1 MNASRVSRAT
11 DLPPASEVRELAEL
25 WAWALPTALLGS
37 WTCFAQLPGVN
48 WALWTVA
55 AAAGFLVVGHR
66 AARPHAATPARWA
79 LALAVLLSI
88 AAAITA
94 NPHADALIFIAVAGL
109 FAFAVLSIAA
119 VADEIGPSTLARA
132 PLDLGRLLLAEA
144 AARTADTLA
153 LLRMRAAV
161 AVVRGGTMAITLAAA
176 LFLLLSAADPT
187 MAGWRDTAW
196 QAILTWTFLARDV
209 FFLALLVAL
218 LGAYGLAARAADT
231 AAAAQAAG
239 SGSPST
245 GAARVRFSDLERLL
259 VLGAALGLFV
269 VFFAAEITSQLGRAA
284 HLAQGETF
292 AEATHRGFGEMI
304 LAAAL
309 CALVIMTLD
318 QRALRDGRTAGVR
331 LVSWGVVAASLVVVA
346 SAYQRVRYY
355 EMAYGYTEPRL
366 YVQVCCAWVAI
377 ALLLLAWELRSAIAI
392 PRLMRHAALAAI
404 ACIAGLSYW
413 NSAAWIV
420 GANVAR
426 YQSTGKLDTIY
437 LKRLA
442 LSSPDAVPALIAAL
456 PRLAPSDARSVRESL
471 RQASPD
477 RSILVPPGG
486 SAPPSWYE
494 WSLRRAAARSALRK
508 ATLLETTAR

>member
-37 WTCFAQLPGVN
+37 WTCFAQLPGIN

-55 AAAGFLVVGHR
+55 AAAGLLVVGHR
-66 AARPHAATPARWA
+66 AARSRAGKPARGA

-94 NPHADALIFIAVAGL
+94 NPHADALIFLAVAGL
-109 FAFAVLSIAA
+109 FAFSVLSIAA
-119 VADEIGPSTLARA
+119 VAAELGPSTLARA

-153 LLRMRAAV
+153 VLRMRAAV
-161 AVVRGGTMAITLAAA
+161 PVVRGSAMAIALAAA

-187 MAGWRDTAW
+187 MAGWRDIAW
-196 QAILTWTFLARDV
+196 QAILSWTFLARDV
-209 FFLALLVAL
+209 FFLVLVVAL
-218 LGAYGLAARAADT
+218 LGAYGLAARGAD
-231 AAAAQAAG
+231 AAAQAAG
-239 SGSPST
+239 SGSRST
-245 GAARVRFSDLERLL
+245 GAAGVRFSDLERLI

-269 VFFAAEITSQLGRAA
+269 VFFAAELTSQLGPAA

-331 LVSWGVVAASLVVVA
+331 LVSWAVIAASLVVVA

-355 EMAYGYTEPRL
+355 ELAYGYTEPRL

-377 ALLLLAWELRSAIAI
+377 ALLLLAWELRAAIAI

-404 ACIAGLSYW
+404 ACVAGLSYW

-426 YQSTGKLDTIY
+426 YQSTGKLDASY
-437 LKRLA
+437 LERLA
-442 LSSPDAVPALIAAL
+442 RSSPDAIPALIAAL

-486 SAPPSWYE
+486 SASPSWYE

-508 ATLLETTAR
+508 AALLETTSR